1 MLDMEKQ
8 IAREPDRRKRYQM
21 RRDAAGLVRINFYV
35 PEDHV
40 ERFREEA
47 RKLCDERL
55 RESGWEPRR

>member
-1 MLDMEKQ
+1 MSDIEKQ
-8 IAREPDRRKRYQM
+8 IALEPDRRKRYQM

-40 ERFREEA
+40 ERFRKEA

-55 RESGWEPRR
+55 RASGWEPRR